1 MTKPRDDGAAAHD
14 RATPWR
20 DRAPGGAAPEDRL
33 ATLLREGAPAE
44 SLSVAARAR
53 VWSRLSRA
61 ERRRRPLAS
70 LRWSVAVGILLTSG
84 AVIGA
89 VAAHRWWP
97 GVAAPERAAPEA
109 SPATGPRRPRSGAR
123 RENTTRLESAPGAGP
138 APTAAA
144 DAPRLTSAEIAP
156 STRLALARPPRATA
170 APHPLDEAPTT
181 PTASSAPAVET
192 TPAPFPAPAAPLAPR
207 ADEDPHAPVIEVH
220 APADVPAPSAL
231 SSETALLTD
240 ALTRLRQQKDARGAL
255 AALDAYDAR
264 FPNGTLRREATG
276 ARVDALL
283 MLGRDEDALA
293 VLHELTL
300 QPQGRDQELRV
311 IRGELAAKAS
321 CASAVS
327 DFDRVLAEAAPRA
340 LAERALHGR
349 ASCLERLGEGAAAT
363 RDLREYLRRFPD
375 GRFAAET
382 RRALSQSNL

>member
-1 MTKPRDDGAAAHD
+1 
-14 RATPWR
+14 
-20 DRAPGGAAPEDRL
+20 
-33 ATLLREGAPAE
+33 
-44 SLSVAARAR
+44 
-53 VWSRLSRA
+53 
-61 ERRRRPLAS
+61 
-70 LRWSVAVGILLTSG
+70 
-84 AVIGA
+84 
-89 VAAHRWWP
+89 
-97 GVAAPERAAPEA
+97 
-109 SPATGPRRPRSGAR
+109 
-123 RENTTRLESAPGAGP
+123 
-138 APTAAA
+138 
-144 DAPRLTSAEIAP
+144 
-156 STRLALARPPRATA
+156 
-170 APHPLDEAPTT
+170 
-181 PTASSAPAVET
+181 VET

>member
-1 MTKPRDDGAAAHD
+1 MTKPTDDGAAAHD

-20 DRAPGGAAPEDRL
+20 DRAPDGAAPEDRL
-33 ATLLREGAPAE
+33 ATLMRAGAP
-44 SLSVAARAR
+44 SDGLTGAARAR

-70 LRWSVAVGILLTSG
+70 LRWSVAIGILLTSG

-97 GVAAPERAAPEA
+97 AVAASDRAAPTE
-109 SPATGPRRPRSGAR
+109 SPAAKLRRAR
-123 RENTTRLESAPGAGP
+123 VDTKRVESAPAVP
-138 APTAAA
+138 APTPVA
-144 DAPRLTSAEIAP
+144 DAPQPASFNVLPPTL
-156 STRLALARPPRATA
+156 LALARPPRQVKTA
-170 APHPLDEAPTT
+170 ALAINEAPTT
-181 PTASSAPAVET
+181 PAASTASAVET
-192 TPAPFPAPAAPLAPR
+192 TPAPFPAPVAPLVPR
-207 ADEDPHAPVIEVH
+207 ANDDLRPPVVEVH
-220 APADVPAPSAL
+220 APAADVSAPSAL

-240 ALTRLRQQKDARGAL
+240 ALTHLRQQKDAPGAL
-255 AALDAYDAR
+255 TTLDMYDAR

-276 ARVDALL
+276 ARIDALL
-283 MLGRDEDALA
+283 MLGRDGEVLA
-293 VLHELTL
+293 VLRELTL
-300 QPQGRDQELRV
+300 QPQGRDQELQV

-327 DFDRVLAEAAPRA
+327 DFDRVLAEAATRA

-349 ASCLERLGEGAAAT
+349 ASCLERLGDGAAAT

-382 RRALSQSNL
+382 RQALAKSNL